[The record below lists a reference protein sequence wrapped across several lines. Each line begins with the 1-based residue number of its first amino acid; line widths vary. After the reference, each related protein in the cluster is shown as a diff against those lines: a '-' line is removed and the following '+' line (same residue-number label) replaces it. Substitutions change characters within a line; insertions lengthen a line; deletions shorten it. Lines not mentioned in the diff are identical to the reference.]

1 MSYEVKTQQFSGPL
15 DKLLQLIEEKNLEIT
30 QVSLAEVTADFLN
43 YVKTVGEKSTP
54 AILADFLVV
63 AAKLVLIKSKALLP
77 MLELSQE
84 EEGEIHDLESR
95 LRIYREFKAAG
106 EHIAKLWG
114 KNKIAYGRP
123 LFLSLGDS
131 AIFYPPSGLK
141 LGDLSRAIKNLAISL
156 QALLPETQK
165 VKKAII
171 TIEQKIEEL
180 LNKFKGSEASGRHS
194 MKTMAKEKSREEII
208 VLFLAILHLLKDK
221 MIFVEQRGHFED
233 IVIEKISNF

>member
-1 MSYEVKTQQFSGPL
+1 MKYEVKLEKFTGPL
-15 DKLLQLIEEKNLEIT
+15 DKLLQLIEEKHLEIT

-43 YVKTVGEKSTP
+43 YVKTIGEKSAP
-54 AILADFLVV
+54 AVLADFLVV

-95 LRIYREFKAAG
+95 LRIYREFKTAG

-123 LFLSLGDS
+123 LFLSLGDG
-131 AIFYPPSGLK
+131 AVFYPPPGLK
-141 LGDLSRAIKNLAISL
+141 LGDLSRAIKNLAIAL
-156 QALLPETQK
+156 QAMLPETGK
-165 VKKAII
+165 VKRAII

-180 LNKFKGSEASGRHS
+180 LNRLSGGASGRHS
-194 MKTMAKEKSREEII
+194 MSALTKEKSREEVI

-221 MIFVEQRGHFED
+221 IIQAEQGGHFED
-233 IVIEKISNF
+233 IMIQKSNV

>member
-1 MSYEVKTQQFSGPL
+1 MMNYEVKTEKFTGPL
-15 DKLLQLIEEKNLEIT
+15 DKLLQLIEEKHLEIT
-30 QVSLAEVTADFLN
+30 QVSLAEVTTDFLS
-43 YVKTVGEKSTP
+43 YVKTIGEKALP

-95 LRIYREFKAAG
+95 LRIYREFKVAG
-106 EHIAKLWG
+106 EHITKLWG

-131 AIFYPPSGLK
+131 VIFYPPAALK
-141 LGDLSRAIKNLAISL
+141 LGDLSQAIKNLAISL
-156 QALLPETQK
+156 QALLPETSK
-165 VKKAII
+165 VKRAII

-180 LNKFKGSEASGRHS
+180 LNRLKGGEASGRHS
-194 MKTMAKEKSREEII
+194 MKTMVKEKSREEVI

-221 MIFVEQRGHFED
+221 MIFVEQGGHFED
-233 IVIEKISNF
+233 IMIQKTQ